1 MSDSIC
7 RQNNWSVECE
17 NLLNEQIN
25 LEHMAFYQYLAL
37 YSYFNRDNISLQN
50 TANFFLK
57 ASNEEKEH
65 AEKLIQYQLKRGG
78 KVVFKTISP
87 PAHEW
92 ENQLNK
98 TDILYS
104 FEEALFLEQK
114 VYEHLLKLHE
124 IADPQ
129 FADYLE
135 SEFLEE
141 QIDAMN
147 ELGHYI
153 AQLKRIGSN
162 GHGILY
168 FDKMLK

>member
-37 YSYFNRDNISLQN
+37 YSYFNRDNVSLQN
-50 TANFFLK
+50 TANYFLK
-57 ASNEEKEH
+57 ASNEEKGH
-65 AEKLIQYQLKRGG
+65 AEKMIQYQLKRGG
-78 KVVFKTISP
+78 KVVLQTINP

-92 ENQLNK
+92 GNVDK
-98 TDILYS
+98 TDILHS

-135 SEFLEE
+135 TEFLEE

-147 ELGHYI
+147 ELAHYI